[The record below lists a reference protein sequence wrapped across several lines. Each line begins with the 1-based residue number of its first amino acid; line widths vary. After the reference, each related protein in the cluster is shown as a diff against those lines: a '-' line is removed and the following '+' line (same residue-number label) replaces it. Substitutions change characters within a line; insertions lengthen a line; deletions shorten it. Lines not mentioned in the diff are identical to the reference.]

1 MIPVPEAVTVAVVSL
16 VTAVELTA
24 NVAVEAPAS
33 TVALAG
39 TINAETLLERLTT
52 VFETAGLANV
62 MVPIVAFVPV
72 IPAVG
77 KVTVVEIGVV
87 AKKA

>member
-1 MIPVPEAVTVAVVSL
+1 VIPAPEAVTVAVVSL

-24 NVAVEAPAS
+24 KVAVDRPAS
-33 TVALAG
+33 TVVLAG
-39 TINAETLLERLTT
+39 TVTADTLLERLTT
-52 VFETAGLANV
+52 VSVAAGLANV
-62 MVPIVAFVPV
+62 TVPTAAFVPV